1 MDNLTGKR
9 FGRLLVTEFA
19 GRGKQGKALWQCQ
32 CDCGNVV
39 IIRAQALSAGRS
51 GSCGCLRRD
60 VSRNRYQT
68 THGMTKT
75 AEYRVYLSAK
85 YRCENPRDHAYRNY
99 GARGIQFLF
108 TSFGQFYAELGPR
121 PPGLSLDRIEN
132 DGHYEPANVR
142 WATRTEQN
150 RNQRRSVRLPQS
162 CTTQPTY

>member
-1 MDNLTGKR
+1 MKGGNKLGKVMDNLTGKR

-85 YRCENPRDHAYRNY
+85 YRCENPRDHARSEEH
-99 GARGIQFLF
+99 
-108 TSFGQFYAELGPR
+108 TSELQ
-121 PPGLSLDRIEN
+121 SLR
-132 DGHYEPANVR
+132 H
-142 WATRTEQN
+142 
-150 RNQRRSVRLPQS
+150 
-162 CTTQPTY
+162 